1 MSYLRR
7 FKNLNSDGYFC
18 QLYKQEFIMTTRKVT
33 FLLPNYIVRGA
44 ESGVLL
50 GDFNNWNIER
60 AIELTKTE
68 HGDLTVTVE
77 LISGEFYQ
85 YRYFLSDGRWENDD
99 NAQSYHGTNV
109 EGVENCV
116 VFVGAAEEYQTEQKK
131 TIKKT
136 AKKAVGKPAR
146 VKVEKTTSNAK
157 TINTAKEDLSVL
169 AEISKSTADLLN
181 QKGINTFSRLAKST
195 IKSLKELL
203 EDAGP
208 KYEKLN
214 PSAWPKAAKAHLAA
228 NPTSKTKDAK

>member
-1 MSYLRR
+1 
-7 FKNLNSDGYFC
+7 
-18 QLYKQEFIMTTRKVT
+18 MTTRKIT

-44 ESGVLL
+44 DSGLLL

-60 AIELTKTE
+60 GIQLTKTE
-68 HGDLTVTVE
+68 QGDLTATVE

-99 NAQSYHGTNV
+99 NAHSYNGTNV

-131 TIKKT
+131 AIKKT
-136 AKKAVGKPAR
+136 AKKAVAKPVTA
-146 VKVEKTTSNAK
+146 KVEKTASGTK
-157 TINTAKEDLSVL
+157 KINTAKEDLSVL
-169 AEISKSTADLLN
+169 PEISKSTADLLN
-181 QKGINTFSRLAKST
+181 QKGIDTFSRLAKST
-195 IKSLKELL
+195 IKALKELL
-203 EDAGP
+203 EEAGP

-214 PSAWPKAAKAHLAA
+214 PSAWPKAAKAYLAA